1 MNDNKISTR
10 IAELRREKGLTQE
23 ELGALVGVSGQA
35 VSKWESGGMP
45 DTVLLP
51 VIASALGCSIDYL
64 FGCEKSV
71 QDISRDE
78 LYDIVFKK
86 LSGKI
91 SQKEICSVQIEIAWI
106 LQCAFW
112 EYEKRVPMKEAMDY
126 HSEFAQVSSQNISDY
141 GVNYFSLT
149 HGFPIFYAV
158 PENEGI
164 SKKLLSEADFCEFFS
179 LFSDEEAF
187 KVVIFTLT
195 EKPEAK
201 RCTAKVFAE
210 KVGITEEKFRE
221 LCPKLKKF
229 GFINEEVLSLDDESI
244 KTYHTCANP
253 QIVPMLMIAHEYI
266 HKRQCYYNFTS
277 NRTKPYLGKDV

>member
-1 MNDNKISTR
+1 MNDNILCKR
-10 IAELRREKGLTQE
+10 IAAVRREKGLTQE

-45 DTVLLP
+45 DAVLLP
-51 VIASALGCSIDYL
+51 QIASALGCSIDYL

-71 QDISRDE
+71 RDIGREE
-78 LYDIVFKK
+78 LYDIIFENLNGK
-86 LSGKI
+86 LSP
-91 SQKEICSVQIEIAWI
+91 KEICSVQIEIAWI

-112 EYEKRVPMKEAMDY
+112 EYEKRVSMKETMDS
-126 HSEFAQVSSQNISDY
+126 HSEFAQVSSQNISDH

-164 SKKLLSEADFCEFFS
+164 SKKILSEADFCEFFS

-195 EKPEAK
+195 ENPEAK

-210 KVGITEEKFRE
+210 KAGITEEKFRE

-229 GFINEEVLSLDDESI
+229 GFINEEVLSLDDKSI
-244 KTYHTCANP
+244 KTYHTWANP
-253 QIVPMLMIAHEYI
+253 QIVPMLMIAHEYM
-266 HKRQCYYNFTS
+266 HKRQCYYNFTC
-277 NRTKPYLGKDV
+277 NRKIPYLNKNA